1 MKTEPE
7 ASNGNIKVFLM
18 KIKIV
23 TPKQYH
29 RLMYAHISYSNLF
42 SEYFFFF
49 IKFYHN
55 LLVTVNFTSYE
66 LLYTCCSY
74 EFMNL

>member
-18 KIKIV
+18 KIKRV
-23 TPKQYH
+23 TPKQFH

-55 LLVTVNFTSYE
+55 LSVTVTSYE
-66 LLYTCCSY
+66 LLFASWNY